1 MAESFWG
8 GQEDRRNRSGYRG
21 NSRKE
26 NERKRLIQDLY
37 GKHMASLEME
47 AHQRPAAH
55 ISEMLGKIMADA
67 KMDDRLQFADL
78 LKQWEKLVGTALST
92 LCRPVA
98 IDGKTLM
105 IEVNHASA
113 MHVLETYQ
121 KPQVLQKVKSV
132 CNGISYIRFVP
143 ASGKI

>member
-1 MAESFWG
+1 MADNFWG

-37 GKHMASLEME
+37 GKDMAGLEME
-47 AHQRPAAH
+47 AHQRPPAH
-55 ISEMLGKIMADA
+55 ISDILGKIMADA
-67 KMDDRLQFADL
+67 KMDDRLQFSDL
-78 LKQWEKLVGTALST
+78 LKRWEELVGTALST

-121 KPQVLQKVKSV
+121 KPQVLKKVQSV
-132 CNGISYIRFVP
+132 CSGISFIRFVP
-143 ASGKI
+143 AGGKI